1 MRTSRLRYDR
11 EVCCYHLLNRVA
23 GDADY
28 FPFGDVEREQLIR
41 LVAEV
46 SRFYTIELLSV
57 VVMSNHYHIVCAAP
71 AELPSKAE
79 VMEHWHAYY
88 GAGSD
93 VSGPAGARRGGVVR
107 AEPNWDDPTV
117 VEALGARM
125 RDISPFVKDVQ
136 QRFTC
141 WFNRTRP
148 RRRRGTL
155 WADRF
160 KNVILEG
167 ETAVWECL
175 KYVEMNP
182 VRAGFCEDPGDYRFS
197 TWGRMAGS
205 GVHPFE
211 SNLVRHL
218 RLYLGEAAEGMADG
232 EVIAEL
238 RADIGRV
245 VAAERGATSEETF
258 EAEEA
263 GRRGDGFVL
272 DVRRR
277 VRYWSDGA
285 VIGSKLF
292 VRKIGAEVFGAGRAG
307 RKRLAQARTGSGP
320 VGLFSYR
327 RLDPAL

>member
-1 MRTSRLRYDR
+1 MRTARLRYDR
-11 EVCCYHLLNRVA
+11 EVCYYHLLNRVA
-23 GDADY
+23 GEPDY
-28 FPFGDVEREQLIR
+28 FPFGDVEKEKLIR
-41 LVAEV
+41 LVADV

-71 AELPSKAE
+71 AELPSTSE
-79 VMEHWHAYY
+79 VMEHWRAYY
-88 GAGSD
+88 GPPASGAGT
-93 VSGPAGARRGGVVR
+93 GGDRTDGTVR
-107 AEPNWDDPTV
+107 AEPNWDDPAV
-117 VEALGARM
+117 VAALSGRM
-125 RDISPFVKDVQ
+125 RDISQLIKDVQ

-141 WFNRTRP
+141 WFNRTRAK
-148 RRRRGTL
+148 RRRGTL

-182 VRAGFCEDPGDYRFS
+182 VRAGLCEDPGDYRFS
-197 TWGRMAGS
+197 TWGRLAGS
-205 GVHPFE
+205 GEHPFE

-218 RLYLGEAAEGMADG
+218 RLYLGGASEEMADG
-232 EVIAEL
+232 AVIAEL
-238 RADIGRV
+238 RADMAR
-245 VAAERGATSEETF
+245 VAAAECGATSEEIL

-272 DVRRR
+272 SVRRR

-285 VIGSKLF
+285 VIGSQLF
-292 VRKIGAEVFGAGRAG
+292 VRTIGAEVFGAGRAG
-307 RKRLAQARTGSGP
+307 RKRLARARTGAGT

-327 RLDPAL
+327 RLDPVL

>member
-1 MRTSRLRYDR
+1 MRTARLRYDR
-11 EVCCYHLLNRVA
+11 DVCYYHLLNRVA
-23 GDADY
+23 GDAEY
-28 FPFGDVEREQLIR
+28 FPFGEVEKEKFIR
-41 LVAEV
+41 LVCDV

-57 VVMSNHYHIVCAAP
+57 VTMSNHYHIVCAAP
-71 AELPSKAE
+71 AALPSREE
-79 VMEHWHAYY
+79 VTAHWRAYY
-88 GAGSD
+88 GVGSE
-93 VSGPAGARRGGVVR
+93 VSGPAGAGRGGKVR
-107 AEPNWDDPTV
+107 AEPNWDDPEV
-117 VEALGARM
+117 VAALGRRM
-125 RDISPFVKDVQ
+125 RDISQFIKDVQ

-141 WFNRTRP
+141 WFNRTRA

-167 ETAVWECL
+167 ETALWECL

-182 VRAGFCEDPGDYRFS
+182 VRAQLCEDPGQYRFG
-197 TWGRMAGS
+197 TWGRLTGS

-218 RLYLGEAAEGMADG
+218 RLYLGEAAESMTDG

-238 RADIGRV
+238 RADMARV
-245 VAAERGATSEETF
+245 AAAERGAPSEEIF
-258 EAEEA
+258 AAAAEA
-263 GRRGDGFVL
+263 RRGDGFALTVG
-272 DVRRR
+272 RR

-292 VRKIGAEVFGAGRAG
+292 VRTIGGELFDSRRAG
-307 RKRLAQARTGSGP
+307 RKRLARARTGSGAA
-320 VGLFSYR
+320 GLFSYR